1 MQKRIQ
7 CTLTSPRL
15 PVHPNPPKK
24 TKKPK
29 KTTVKKVEKKIEKK
43 EKSVLEKAAILQK
56 DIKLKN
62 EDKML
67 QKVERYVDKN
77 REKTSQE
84 IMERKSKRPNVK
96 YNAADLEVMIS
107 RVSAQ
112 SKPKEKEQPLMAPPR
127 NNGKTNLKNP
137 KNDQYIPGSRRNLS
151 STNPKSTQN
160 LPNNNTGSHKNKNNK
175 NNQSIL
181 SIDKKQQ

>member
-1 MQKRIQ
+1 MTEKKNYKTI
-7 CTLTSPRL
+7 
-15 PVHPNPPKK
+15 K

-112 SKPKEKEQPLMAPPR
+112 SKPKEKVQETS
-127 NNGKTNLKNP
+127 KWIS
-137 KNDQYIPGSRRNLS
+137 YIIY
-151 STNPKSTQN
+151 
-160 LPNNNTGSHKNKNNK
+160 
-175 NNQSIL
+175 SI
-181 SIDKKQQ
+181 IIIAIIIFVIKHFFI